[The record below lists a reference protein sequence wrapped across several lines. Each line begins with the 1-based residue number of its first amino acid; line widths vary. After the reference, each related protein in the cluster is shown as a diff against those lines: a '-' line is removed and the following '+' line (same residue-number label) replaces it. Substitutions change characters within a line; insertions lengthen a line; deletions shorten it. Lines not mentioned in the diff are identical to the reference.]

1 MHWSIITPNP
11 KGSQQAASTKAAAG
25 LPQSCVCS
33 RSAIHRLS
41 ILEARDR
48 EHVKLIE
55 QQAKRIAELEKKN
68 PTQRLDEAYSLK
80 AEDKRRE
87 DAQQR
92 GKSKKRSRSPHGADE
107 SQRLKNWP
115 SPLMQKMC
123 GRANIR

>member
-1 MHWSIITPNP
+1 MERTPLHELRHDELIALILRL
-11 KGSQQAASTKAAAG
+11 QD
-25 LPQSCVCS
+25 
-33 RSAIHRLS
+33 RLS
-41 ILEARDR
+41 NLEARDR

-80 AEDKRRE
+80 AEDKRRK